1 MQGAMM
7 SAQVE
12 RLDTP
17 QAVSRT
23 PWSTTSHFTGWCLV
37 GLGLVTFL
45 RPGAGDPI
53 WSAFL
58 VVVGLVLTRLAAA
71 PGMAILSVALGWI
84 GVISLFFGHTT
95 SGLLF
100 SVAAMAA
107 AAATYGAY
115 HSKELTPAAPLLAWA
130 AVILG
135 ALGTVMLTVSLAGSL
150 LAFLSP
156 LQIEA
161 AVADAIAAAGAYTA
175 ALAVAFGVGSLVGQ
189 ARLRWL
195 ALLGIAAGAAATV
208 VYLGLLAIAQG

>member
-1 MQGAMM
+1 M

-17 QAVSRT
+17 QAVTRT
-23 PWSTTSHFTGWCLV
+23 PWSTTSHLTGWCLV
-37 GLGLVTFL
+37 ALGLVTYL
-45 RPGAGDPI
+45 RPGNGDPI

-58 VVVGLVLTRLAAA
+58 VVVGLVITRVAAT

-84 GVISLFFGHTT
+84 GVIGFFFGHTM

-100 SVAAMAA
+100 SVAAVAA
-107 AAATYGAY
+107 AAASYGAY
-115 HSKELTPAAPLLAWA
+115 RAKERALTSPALAWA
-130 AVILG
+130 AVALG
-135 ALGTVMLTVSLAGSL
+135 ALGTILLTVSLAGGL

-161 AVADAIAAAGAYTA
+161 AMADTIAAAGAYSA
-175 ALAVAFGVGSLVGQ
+175 ALAVAFGAGAIVDRSH
-189 ARLRWL
+189 LRWL
-195 ALLGIAAGAAATV
+195 ALLGIAAGGVAIL

>member
-1 MQGAMM
+1 M

-23 PWSTTSHFTGWCLV
+23 PWSTTSHLTGWCLV

-45 RPGAGDPI
+45 RPGDSDPI

-58 VVVGLVLTRLAAA
+58 VVVGLVLTRVAAA

-100 SVAAMAA
+100 GLAAVAA
-107 AAATYGAY
+107 AAAAFGAY
-115 HSKELTPAAPLLAWA
+115 RAKEPAPAAPMLAWA
-130 AVILG
+130 AVALG
-135 ALGTVMLTVSLAGSL
+135 ALGTIMLTASLAGSL

-161 AVADAIAAAGAYTA
+161 AVADAIGAGGAYTA
-175 ALAVAFGVGSLVGQ
+175 ALAVALGVGALVNR
-189 ARLRWL
+189 ARSPWL
-195 ALLGIAAGAAATV
+195 ALLGITAGSAALV
-208 VYLGLLAIAQG
+208 VYIGILAIAQG